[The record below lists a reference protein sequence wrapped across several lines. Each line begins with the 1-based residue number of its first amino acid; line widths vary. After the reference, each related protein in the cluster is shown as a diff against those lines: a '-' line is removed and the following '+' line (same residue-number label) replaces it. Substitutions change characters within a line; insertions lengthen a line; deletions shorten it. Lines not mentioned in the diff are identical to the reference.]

1 MIFEVF
7 GQEEPGGAFAH
18 AGSVS
23 APDLE
28 LACQYARNH
37 YARREEAFRLWVVPR
52 AAVHEISDLDLLR
65 PPGDHRYRQGRY
77 YRGTTEKRKALKARF
92 GVGRGAPAAVDVAES
107 AQPDVVSASPT
118 HTGGTPA

>member
-7 GQEEPGGAFAH
+7 GQEEPGGGFAH

-37 YARREEAFRLWVVPR
+37 YARREEAYRLWVVPR
-52 AAVHEISDLDLLR
+52 EAVREISDLDLLR

-77 YRGTTEKRKALKARF
+77 YRGTTEKRKALKARY
-92 GVGRGAPAAVDVAES
+92 GTARRPAAAVAAPSEGEPSGGGAES
-107 AQPDVVSASPT
+107 GEESP
-118 HTGGTPA
+118 A